1 MIQVPFNFVAACVWR
16 TNRNVLTIQD
26 SNGAHTQIVSYENFA
41 TECTIGHIQLF
52 TALISCASKGTQ
64 NYSFQFFFLFTKIIL
79 FYNGSEFTLKY
90 RKNNLN
96 ANAYKPQDENCD
108 ILTRPWEWGVWH
120 FFIQTSS
127 KYKSIF
133 LASAAAV
140 QRVQREDGAL

>member
-1 MIQVPFNFVAACVWR
+1 MVHTHKSSHMKILPQSVPLDIFNYLQLSFPVQAK
-16 TNRNVLTIQD
+16 VLKTIP
-26 SNGAHTQIVSYENFA
+26 SS
-41 TECTIGHIQLF
+41 
-52 TALISCASKGTQ
+52 
-64 NYSFQFFFLFTKIIL
+64 FFFLFTKIIL

-127 KYKSIF
+127 KLQEHLLGISSGCPAGPERRRCPLRLVPF
-133 LASAAAV
+133 
-140 QRVQREDGAL
+140 